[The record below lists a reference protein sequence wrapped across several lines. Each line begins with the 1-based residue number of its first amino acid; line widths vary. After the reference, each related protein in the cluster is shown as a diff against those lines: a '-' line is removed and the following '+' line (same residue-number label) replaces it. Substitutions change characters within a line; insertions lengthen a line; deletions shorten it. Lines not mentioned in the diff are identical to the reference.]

1 MVCVDTS
8 FLIALIRRKPEAER
22 RLESYTQEEEEIST
36 TPICACELFAGA
48 YMSTGRDL
56 EIKRV
61 KGLLSRMRLLEFTI
75 QACERFGKI
84 RHEMEA
90 AGTPIGDLD
99 IMIASIALAHNQPIV
114 TRDIGHFEKIPGLTV
129 ETW

>member
-1 MVCVDTS
+1 LVCVDTS

-22 RLESYTQEEEEIST
+22 RLESYTQEDEEIST

-48 YMSTGRDL
+48 HKSTRTDS
-56 EIKRV
+56 EMKKV
-61 KGLLSRMRLLEFTI
+61 KGLLSRMRLLEFTV
-75 QACERFGKI
+75 QACERFGEI
-84 RHEMEA
+84 RHQMEA

-99 IMIASIALAHNQPIV
+99 IMIASIALAHNQTIL
-114 TRDIGHFEKIPGLTV
+114 TQDTSHFKKIPRLTV